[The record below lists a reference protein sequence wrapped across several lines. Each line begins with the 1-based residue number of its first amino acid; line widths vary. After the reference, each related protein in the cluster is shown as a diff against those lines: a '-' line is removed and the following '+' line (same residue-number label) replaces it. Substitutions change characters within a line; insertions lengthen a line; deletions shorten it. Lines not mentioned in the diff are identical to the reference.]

1 MILADPAIGGEEN
14 YHLRKDAVQAEE
26 SEDDAGA
33 FLAVFA
39 ALLLDN
45 ALSLDET
52 VSRVTDLV
60 MASGMP
66 SRDLIVALQSF
77 DRLKQEFE
85 GLGEALTRY
94 AEAHSKTPAAGEK
107 RAELGH
113 NVISGITV
121 ADLKERLLQRFQEGM
136 GGSLAPQLSPEVLA
150 QVGVDVTF

>member
-1 MILADPAIGGEEN
+1 V
-14 YHLRKDAVQAEE
+14 KVEE
-26 SEDDAGA
+26 SEDNVGA

-60 MASGMP
+60 MASGKP

-85 GLGEALTRY
+85 ALGEALTRY
-94 AEAHSKTPAAGEK
+94 AEATSSTPAGGDE
-107 RAELGH
+107 RTQLGQS
-113 NVISGITV
+113 VISAITV
-121 ADLKERLLQRFQEGM
+121 ADLKERLLRRFQDETTETD
-136 GGSLAPQLSPEVLA
+136 APRLSPEVLA
-150 QVGVDVTF
+150 EVNVDITF

>member
-1 MILADPAIGGEEN
+1 V
-14 YHLRKDAVQAEE
+14 KVEE
-26 SEDDAGA
+26 SEDNVGA

-60 MASGMP
+60 MASGKP

-85 GLGEALTRY
+85 ALGEALTRY
-94 AEAHSKTPAAGEK
+94 AEATSSTPAGGDE
-107 RAELGH
+107 RTQLGQ
-113 NVISGITV
+113 NVISAITV
-121 ADLKERLLQRFQEGM
+121 ADLKERLLRRFRDETTETD
-136 GGSLAPQLSPEVLA
+136 APRLSPEVLA
-150 QVGVDVTF
+150 EVNVDITF